1 MRGMNLVKVS
11 ELPLISYTLLDK
23 KKNACNIY
31 FFVTINSTLI
41 ITFDQ
46 SFPFISLL
54 LRQWNN
60 ER

>member
-41 ITFDQ
+41 TFDQ